1 VERATMEGERTLPLK
16 EVDPAGAPY
25 FSLVVIP
32 SSTASTR

>member
-1 VERATMEGERTLPLK
+1 LK